1 MERMVGECS
10 SDGDTSS
17 FEAFIWRTLRKQ
29 GLQDRV
35 MQSRFVLVDKNEG
48 KSTAENP
55 GYADPDVLDI
65 RRDSPTACRE
75 AINVLLAIS
84 ASKGREK
91 WALLTADVQ
100 AAFLKGEFQDKDRVL
115 YCWPPK
121 NGPAHPGIQP
131 GSLLLILKGVFGL
144 NDAPRKWWE
153 KISKV
158 LVQIGFRKQR
168 MCLGLFTL
176 HSPARALSGVFAF
189 MLMTCWA
196 LAMNCSNRS

>member
-1 MERMVGECS
+1 MIPPA
-10 SDGDTSS
+10 
-17 FEAFIWRTLRKQ
+17 EARVIWRTLRKQ

-55 GYADPDVLDI
+55 AETQASARIVIPGCADPYVLDI

-75 AINVLLAIS
+75 AINVLLAFS
-84 ASKGREK
+84 ASNGREK
-91 WALLTADVQ
+91 LALLTADVQ
-100 AAFLKGEFQDKDRVL
+100 AAFLKGDFQDKDRVL

-121 NGPAHPGIQP
+121 NGPSLPRVQP
-131 GSLLLILKGVFGL
+131 GSLLLILKEVFGS

-153 KISKV
+153 KISNLLV
-158 LVQIGFRKQR
+158 LIGFKKQR

-176 HSPARALSGVFAF
+176 HLPDGNLSVVFC
-189 MLMTCWA
+189 LPC
-196 LAMNCSNRS
+196 